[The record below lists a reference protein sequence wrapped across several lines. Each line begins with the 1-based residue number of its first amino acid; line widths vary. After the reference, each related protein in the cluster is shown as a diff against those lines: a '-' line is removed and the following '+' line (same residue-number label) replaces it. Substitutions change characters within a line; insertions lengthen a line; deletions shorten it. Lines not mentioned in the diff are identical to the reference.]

1 MAIEPDI
8 IVTEEIVE
16 EPDVTPG
23 MRSTMA
29 VIGAFDSTITEPTVC
44 STVTEA
50 HTKFGTTETVD
61 AFKGTDTIDFLFLG
75 ASKLIIVNTTT
86 WSDDETPVAD
96 TTLTNQKLSDAL
108 TILKDEE
115 FGSLVIAEELTDAA
129 QTIVSNWL
137 DTEFR
142 GKFPHGQIAQLQK
155 STAAAYETSI
165 ATFRKHVYWICT
177 QQYTYQGVQL
187 SLNQSAALMAGY
199 IASLE
204 ISKSLTSKIIPGITS
219 VTPELNTE
227 TGTIGAKLL
236 ELSVPFL
243 KVRNRLDNRYIC
255 LNSELPDGY
264 DLYINRV
271 RDYVIERIEAETL
284 LGEPNS
290 IEAAEMIVEKVYT
303 ECVTDGKYLK
313 DIIYHVEKEDT
324 KTAKL
329 VLDALV
335 FEDVTQIVKISYT
348 IRRE

>member
-1 MAIEPDI
+1 MAIEPDV
-8 IVTEEIVE
+8 IVTEEVIE

-23 MRSTMA
+23 MRSTIA
-29 VIGAFDSTITEPTVC
+29 VIGAFNSTITEPTVC
-44 STVTEA
+44 NTATEA
-50 HTKFGTTETVD
+50 HAKFGTTETVD
-61 AFKGTDTIDFLFLG
+61 EFKGTDMIDFLFPG
-75 ASKLIIVNTTT
+75 ASKLIVVNTTT

-96 TTLTNQKLSDAL
+96 TTLTNQELSAAL
-108 TILKDEE
+108 TMIKDEM
-115 FGSLVIAEELTDAA
+115 FSMIVIAEELTDEA
-129 QTIVSNWL
+129 QTILSNWL

-142 GKFPHGQIAQLQK
+142 GKLPHGQVAQLQK

-177 QQYTYQGVQL
+177 QAYNYQGVQL
-187 SLNQSAALMAGY
+187 TLNQSAAFMAGY
-199 IASLE
+199 IASRPVNE
-204 ISKSLTSKIIPGITS
+204 SLTNKVIPGIMG

-243 KVRNRLDNRYIC
+243 KVRSRLDNRYIC

-271 RDYVIERIEAETL
+271 RDYVIERIEAENL

-290 IEAAEMIVEKVYT
+290 VEAAEMIVEKVYT
-303 ECVTDGKYLK
+303 ECVTDLKLLK
-313 DIIYHVEKEDT
+313 DIVYHVEKEDS

-329 VLDALV
+329 ILDELV
-335 FEDVTQIVKISYT
+335 FEDVVQIVKISFS